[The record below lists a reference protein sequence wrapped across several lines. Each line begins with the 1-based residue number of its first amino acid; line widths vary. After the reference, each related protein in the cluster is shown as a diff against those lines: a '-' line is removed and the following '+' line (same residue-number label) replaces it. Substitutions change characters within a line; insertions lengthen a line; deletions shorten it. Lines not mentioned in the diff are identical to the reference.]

1 MDTYNEEDLVSVDNI
16 NNAIEEFIGKHPENI
31 STWVDGKTVTIQ
43 LSNSGIRDKL
53 FSRLAYLVE
62 NTNIENDLILFNMPA
77 KCVYASNQIIR
88 FNCTVNELIS
98 SIKEYNE
105 PSKDAAIADVDH
117 LPNTVPITRPIKKF
131 YNRLTGSNTLKKAQ
145 SIINKSSHKIKV
157 YFIGNRKE
165 WDQGQDENG
174 NDQLPLVG
182 YEVIDIIEIDANT
195 TWNDESL
202 IQKIDELRS
211 SINLKT
217 DGDYGVFNINFNESE
232 KSKIV
237 NNVYIG
243 QLPEF
248 VFDSSIKVG
257 DIIYTRDYPTEDMSV
272 IDNDGDAHQADISNY
287 DFQRYY
293 GFRDQYPQIEEIDIK
308 PYGETLIPN
317 GAIIII

>member
-1 MDTYNEEDLVSVDNI
+1 MSTLNEENLVSVDDI
-16 NNAIEEFIGKHPENI
+16 NDAIRDFIGKHPENVT
-31 STWVDGKTVTIQ
+31 TWIDGKTVTIQ
-43 LSNSGIRDKL
+43 LSNIGVRDKL

-62 NTNIENDLILFNMPA
+62 NTNIENGLILFNMPA

-88 FNCTVNELIS
+88 FTCTVNELIS
-98 SIKEYNE
+98 SIKEYNV
-105 PSKDAAIADVDH
+105 PSKVAAIADSDY

-145 SIINKSSHKIKV
+145 SIINKSSRKIKV
-157 YFIGNRKE
+157 YFIGNRQE

-174 NDQLPLVG
+174 NDQPPLVG
-182 YEVIDIIEIDANT
+182 YEVIDIMEIDTNT

-202 IQKIDELRS
+202 IQKIGELRS
-211 SINLKT
+211 SMNLKT
-217 DGDYGVFNINFNESE
+217 DGDYGVFNIDFSIIE

-243 QLPEF
+243 QLPYF

-257 DIIYTRDYPTEDMSV
+257 DIIYTRDYPTEDMFV
-272 IDNDGDAHQADISNY
+272 IDSNGDVHQADINNN

-293 GFRDQYPQIEEIDIK
+293 GFCDQRLQIEEIDVK